1 MIVRLGLA
9 EHKCIPTVTIEPKV
23 QGGTCACVPCVFV
36 HICVKNATSINH
48 TMLFSIF
55 FASDRDGFEK
65 V

>member
-1 MIVRLGLA
+1 MIVHLGLA

-23 QGGTCACVPCVFV
+23 QGGTCACVPGVL
-36 HICVKNATSINH
+36 HICVKNATIKH
-48 TMLFSIF
+48 TMFFSIF